1 MNPARPALATFSAPR
16 ADDALALV
24 GLTVAYRVRGKD
36 REVLTDVSL
45 RIKRGEAYGLV
56 GESGCGKSTV
66 ALAALRYLAHN
77 GRVKAGRIAIAGV
90 EVLALDRE
98 GLRMLRAH
106 KVSMVYQDPASALNP
121 TLTIARQLSE
131 AFEAAGVDPAD
142 ALAQSYA
149 MLERVRI
156 ADPARVMASW
166 PHQLSG
172 GMQQRVVIA
181 MALAS
186 NPTLLILDE
195 PTTGLDAT
203 VEAEVLALIAQ
214 LRAELGM
221 AVLLISHDLAV
232 IRRMCERVGVL
243 YAGRLVEEGTT
254 HDVFARAR
262 HPYTVGLLRCLPA
275 LGRNKAHGALDT
287 IPGELPAPGTL
298 TRGCIYAPRCR
309 LADARCREHAPPPHR
324 MEAAHGEQMS
334 RCHYHERA
342 VELPAADVADIAGTA
357 DLADVNDAAGMADMS
372 ANAQT
377 IAPAVVES
385 NPQTNEQAE
394 ETPRTQDAR
403 NAKVVLR
410 AANVSRTFG
419 RGSRALRVL
428 DDVSLELRAGETLG
442 LVGESGSGKTTLAKL
457 LLGLHAADPGGT
469 VELDAKPLAERLAQR
484 DAEQLQALRIVFQH
498 PDASLNRALPVKRLV
513 GRALAHA
520 RRGLAGDAPNERANY
535 GANDRANE
543 EAAEQADESDDARSA
558 ARVVALLEAVR
569 VPVRYL
575 AARARQLSGGL
586 KQRVAIAQAFAG
598 EPRVVICDEPT
609 SALDVSVQAAILNL
623 LARLQRER
631 GVSYL
636 FISHDLDVV
645 RYLADRV
652 MVLYAGRVLES
663 GPANAVLNGPCHPYT
678 ETLLNPGLLACDTSA
693 SDASAGAPESGMAG
707 GVMSGTASD
716 PARGTAGG
724 AAGCIFSARCP
735 RKLGAICDE
744 AAPPF
749 EADADGHR
757 IRCHIPA
764 EQLRELQARTD
775 PAHSAS

>member
-1 MNPARPALATFSAPR
+1 MNRHHADNSAGKNVASSVDKNADLPAEKRPALATFSAPR

-24 GLTVAYRVRGKD
+24 GLTVTYRVRG
-36 REVLTDVSL
+36 RERDVLTDVSL

-77 GRVKAGRIAIAGV
+77 GRVRSGRIAIAG
-90 EVLALDRE
+90 EDVLALDRE
-98 GLRMLRAH
+98 GLRRLRAH

-131 AFEAAGVDPAD
+131 AFEAAGASAAD
-142 ALAQSYA
+142 ALAQAHA
-149 MLERVRI
+149 MLARVRI
-156 ADPARVMASW
+156 ADPARVLASW

-186 NPTLLILDE
+186 NPALLILDE

-203 VEAEVLALIAQ
+203 VEAEVLALVAQ

-221 AVLLISHDLAV
+221 AVLLISHDLGV
-232 IRRMCERVGVL
+232 IARMCERVGVL
-243 YAGRLVEEGTT
+243 YAGRLVEEGATQ
-254 HDVFARAR
+254 DVFERAR

-275 LGRNKAHGALDT
+275 PGRTKAHGMLDT
-287 IPGELPAPGTL
+287 IAGELPAPGTL
-298 TRGCIYAPRCR
+298 THGCIYAPRCR

-324 MEAAHGEQMS
+324 MEATHGEQMS

-342 VELPAADVADIAGTA
+342 IALPAS
-357 DLADVNDAAGMADMS
+357 DAANASDSIAADASIDAYAS
-372 ANAQT
+372 APTAMR
-377 IAPAVVES
+377 APEVGIQ
-385 NPQTNEQAE
+385 QTNEQ
-394 ETPRTQDAR
+394 TDK
-403 NAKVVLR
+403 NAPVVLR
-410 AANVSRTFG
+410 ATHLSRTFG
-419 RGSRALRVL
+419 HGERALRVL

-457 LLGLHAADPGGT
+457 LLGVHTADAGGT
-469 VELDAKPLAERLAQR
+469 VELDGKPLAARLAR
-484 DAEQLQALRIVFQH
+484 RNAQALRALRMVFQH
-498 PDASLNRALPVKRLV
+498 PDASLNRALPVNRLV
-513 GRALAHA
+513 SRALV
-520 RRGLAGDAPNERANY
+520 RA
-535 GANDRANE
+535 
-543 EAAEQADESDDARSA
+543 ADEHPGADNATRIAS
-558 ARVVALLEAVR
+558 LLDAVR
-569 VPVRYL
+569 VPIRYL
-575 AARARQLSGGL
+575 NARARQLSGGL

-652 MVLYAGRVLES
+652 MVLYAGRVVES
-663 GPANAVLNGPCHPYT
+663 GPASAVLGGPCHPYT
-678 ETLLNPGLLACDTSA
+678 ETLLNAGSLAREHPVDY
-693 SDASAGAPESGMAG
+693 ES
-707 GVMSGTASD
+707 
-716 PARGTAGG
+716 TAGTSPSP
-724 AAGCIFSARCP
+724 AGTGCVFSACCP
-735 RKLGAICDE
+735 RKLGAICDNT
-744 AAPPF
+744 APPF
-749 EADADGHR
+749 AETAAGNADVDAHR

-764 EQLRELQARTD
+764 DELRALQHANTP
-775 PAHSAS
+775 PATR